1 MRHRVNPAD
10 VKIDIKNGI
19 LSIKKGKI
27 HQEWAIDAIQDMVAV
42 YGEGATESLIEQ
54 IAEDCL
60 WEHMLLEA
68 GIYVIK

>member
-1 MRHRVNPAD
+1 MNPAD
-10 VKIDIKNGI
+10 LKINIKKGI
-19 LSIKKGKI
+19 LSIKEGKI
-27 HQEWAIDAIQDMVAV
+27 HQEWAIDAIQDMKAV
-42 YGEGATESLIEQ
+42 YGKEAADSLIHQ

>member
-1 MRHRVNPAD
+1 MKMNPAD
-10 VKIDIKNGI
+10 VKIDIKKGV
-19 LSIKKGKI
+19 LTIKAGKI
-27 HQEWAIDAIQDMVAV
+27 HQEWAIDALQDMKAV
-42 YGEGATESLIEQ
+42 YGKEASDSLIQQ